1 MTHPEYCV
9 VCARRRVP
17 EGCGQ
22 HDCADGNPPNRFV
35 PFYGRPP
42 THWENDGCHNC
53 QHLYTLRYFEGG
65 QDTFCHRDGSYRPPN
80 GECPEYPGEWCVVFF
95 DDVLLSEPT
104 IIDWDT
110 LWHNAMGMYWD
121 AWEIWAAAHR
131 VKPSDKCS
139 EWKKVKND

>member
-1 MTHPEYCV
+1 MAHPEYCV

-53 QHLYTLRYFEGG
+53 QHLYTLRYFDGG
-65 QDTFCHRDGSYRPPN
+65 HETYCHLDGSYRPPDGTHHQYMGN
-80 GECPEYPGEWCVVFF
+80 VCEVYF
-95 DDVLLSEPT
+95 DDIRLVEYDFHHNP
-104 IIDWDT
+104 
-110 LWHNAMGMYWD
+110 LWHNAIGMYDD